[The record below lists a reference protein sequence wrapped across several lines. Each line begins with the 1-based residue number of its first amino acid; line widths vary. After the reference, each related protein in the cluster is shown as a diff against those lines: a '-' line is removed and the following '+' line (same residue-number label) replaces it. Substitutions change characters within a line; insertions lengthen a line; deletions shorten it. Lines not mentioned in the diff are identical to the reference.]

1 MAQRPY
7 ALDRL
12 KVEQIVVTERYCR
25 DTAQWKKMR
34 MFWHQDT
41 SQTSLKITWF
51 KGTIDEH
58 ILGSQTM
65 AKRLMKRP
73 GIGTV
78 KHIINPVDVISTIP
92 HSDLYLHVM
101 SRCS

>member
-1 MAQRPY
+1 MTQRPY

-12 KVEQIVVTERYCR
+12 KVEQIVITERYCR

-34 MFWHQDT
+34 SFWHPDT

-51 KGTIDEH
+51 KGTINEH
-58 ILGSQTM
+58 ILGSRSM
-65 AKRLMKRP
+65 AKRLMKKP

-78 KHIINPVDVISTIP
+78 KHIITPVDVISIHP
-92 HSDLYLHVM
+92 CDVVN
-101 SRCS
+101 